1 MDSANEPPIQYL
13 YFINLNTDRC
23 KGDKVGRVKR
33 RAFLIFLKV
42 LVSSCSK
49 EPFLKSINERSF
61 YDWLLLWVIQD
72 QYEQAR

>member
-13 YFINLNTDRC
+13 YFINLNTDRR

-49 EPFLKSINERSF
+49 EPLLKSINESF